1 MAGEMQ
7 RRPAAWGRQRINSD
21 VASSLG
27 MRRLFPGDAH
37 EICPHLTSRLN
48 LHLTRL
54 AVGAG
59 ARE

>member
-1 MAGEMQ
+1 MGGEMQ
-7 RRPAAWGRQRINSD
+7 RRPAAGGRQRINSD

-37 EICPHLTSRLN
+37 EVWPNLTLRLN
-48 LHLTRL
+48 MRLTQP
-54 AVGAG
+54 AVGTG